1 VNVVLLHAL
10 PLDERM
16 WEPQREA
23 LEGHEV
29 TTPNL
34 YRLGRSVDEWATR
47 VLGMVEGR
55 FAAVGASMGG
65 YCALALARIA
75 AERLAGLALVSSRAG
90 ADSPERRVTRDRMIR
105 LVGERGV
112 EALWDELRPNL
123 LPEDAATA
131 SVEHAWGIAMLQ
143 ETDDLVVALEAIRD
157 RPDSTDVVR
166 TFPAPLLV
174 VAGDNDPLLPLA
186 EARATAAAAPHGRLA
201 VVERTGHLPSLER
214 PEEFNAAL
222 VEFLAELR

>member
-23 LEGHEV
+23 LEDDEV

-34 YRLGRSVDEWATR
+34 YRLGRRVDEWAAR

-90 ADSPERRVTRDRMIR
+90 ADSPERRVARDRMIR
-105 LVGERGV
+105 LVRERGV

-123 LPEDAATA
+123 LPEDAPTAT
-131 SVEHAWGIAMLQ
+131 VEHAWGIAMLQ
-143 ETDDLVVALEAIRD
+143 EPDDLVVALEAIRD

-174 VAGDNDPLLPLA
+174 VAGDNDPLLPLT
-186 EARATAAAAPHGRLA
+186 EARATADAAPHGRLA
-201 VVERTGHLPSLER
+201 VVEGAGHLPSLER

-222 VEFLAELR
+222 VAFLAELR